1 MYDMSH
7 AELTARKL
15 YDTMQLNSVSED
27 VKRHLMILMLSQ
39 VSEQTPET
47 SDNIEI
53 PSSVEEAMQMGAMD
67 IEDVRKD
74 LHNYVDQLAKD
85 YDLQ

>member
-1 MYDMSH
+1 MSH
-7 AELTARKL
+7 AEQTARKL
-15 YDTMQLNSVSED
+15 YDTMQLNSISED

-39 VSEQTPET
+39 T
-47 SDNIEI
+47 SDNSLDLSESLEM
-53 PSSVEEAMQMGAMD
+53 PNSYEEAIRMGAKD

-74 LHNYVDQLAKD
+74 LHAYVDQLAKD

>member
-15 YDTMQLNSVSED
+15 YDTMQLSSVSED

-74 LHNYVDQLAKD
+74 LHNYVDQLS
-85 YDLQ
+85 

>member
-15 YDTMQLNSVSED
+15 YDTMQLSSVSED

-47 SDNIEI
+47 SDNTEI

-74 LHNYVDQLAKD
+74 LHNYVDQLS
-85 YDLQ
+85 

>member
-15 YDTMQLNSVSED
+15 YDTMQLSSVSED

>member
-1 MYDMSH
+1 MSH

-15 YDTMQLNSVSED
+15 YDTMQLSSVSED

>member
-15 YDTMQLNSVSED
+15 YDTMQLSSVSED

-53 PSSVEEAMQMGAMD
+53 PSSIEEAMQMGAMD

-74 LHNYVDQLAKD
+74 LHNYVDQLS
-85 YDLQ
+85 